1 MVEQGVNNSK
11 PCLWMIVPCY
21 NEEEVLPVTMQRI
34 RQLLADMVANGRINA
49 ASRAIYVDD
58 CSTDSSWEIIKRA
71 AAIHP
76 VNGGLRVGEN
86 CGQQNVMLAGME
98 TAVQTGG
105 VDIVITIDADLQ
117 DDLTVVPQM
126 VDLYC
131 EGNDIVYGVR
141 NDRTNDSFLK
151 RTTAWVFYYVLHW
164 LAPFII
170 RNHSEFRLMS
180 SRVIQR
186 LKFFNGRRLFLR
198 GIVSRMD
205 FPQAKVYYSRQK
217 RQAGRTKYSLWGI
230 MRVALDGFISVYT
243 GKLAESPNNII
254 RYQIVEKII

>member
-1 MVEQGVNNSK
+1 MEEQRINVGK
-11 PCLWMIVPCY
+11 PCLWMVVPCY
-21 NEEEVLPVTMQRI
+21 NEQEVLPVTMQRI
-34 RQLLADMVANGRINA
+34 RQLLADLVAKGRINA

-58 CSTDSSWEIIKRA
+58 CSTDSTWEIIKCA
-71 AAIHP
+71 AAAHP

-117 DDLTVVPQM
+117 DDLTVVPKM

-131 EGNDIVYGVR
+131 QGNDIVYGVR
-141 NDRTNDSFLK
+141 NDRTNDSFMK
-151 RTTAWVFYYVLHW
+151 RTTAWAFYFVLHR

-186 LKFFNGRRLFLR
+186 LRYFNSRRLFLR
-198 GIVSRMD
+198 GIVSRMGL
-205 FPQAKVYYSRQK
+205 PQAKVYYSRQK

-230 MRVALDGFISVYT
+230 IRVAMDGLISVYT
-243 GKLAESPNNII
+243 GKFADTPSNIT
-254 RYQIVEKII
+254 RYRIVEKII